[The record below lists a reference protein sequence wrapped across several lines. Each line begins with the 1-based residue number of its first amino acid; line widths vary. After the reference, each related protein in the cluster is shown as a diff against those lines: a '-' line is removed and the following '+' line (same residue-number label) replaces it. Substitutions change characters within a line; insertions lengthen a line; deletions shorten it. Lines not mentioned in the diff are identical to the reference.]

1 MSVSTPPGGS
11 GMPPDDDLAPV
22 TPPRHDLDLA
32 PSSAYPGASSYR
44 LAANEETTV
53 LTPVSTGTSPIDRI
67 PLSHKRRWIVLTSV
81 LGVLLVVMTAFTIYL
96 WDVSKAW
103 EKQVGDITAVS
114 EDLGSRLAAEQSEVV
129 RQQEQLDVLSE
140 QLSTAQQRIT
150 ELADLNAQTGDD
162 VQFYVQEINRQRELA
177 TTGAAVAAAL
187 NRCVEGHK
195 QLVIY
200 IRDADNYDPD
210 ELAAYEASLNTL
222 CTNAQAANTTFQ
234 QTLTQS

>member
-1 MSVSTPPGGS
+1 MTVSTPPGGT
-11 GMPPDDDLAPV
+11 GMPHDDV
-22 TPPRHDLDLA
+22 V
-32 PSSAYPGASSYR
+32 AYPGASAYR
-44 LAANEETTV
+44 VAANEETTV

-67 PLSHKRRWIVLTSV
+67 PLSHKKRWIILTSI
-81 LGVLLVVMTAFTIYL
+81 LGVLLAVMIGFTIYL
-96 WDVSKAW
+96 WDVSKDW
-103 EKQVGDITAVS
+103 EAQVGEITAVS
-114 EDLGSRLAAEQSEVV
+114 EDLGSRLAAEQAEVV
-129 RQQEQLDVLSE
+129 RQQEQIDVISE

-187 NRCVEGHK
+187 ERCIEGHE

-200 IRDADNYDPD
+200 LRNEDNYDPA

-222 CTNAQAANTTFQ
+222 CTNAMAANATFQ
-234 QTLTQS
+234 QAVTK